1 MEKMQGR
8 IWKFGDNINTDVITP
23 GRYLAG
29 GIDEVKDHVLE
40 AVNPRFAKE
49 VRAGDFVV
57 AGKNF
62 GCGSSRESAPQALK
76 ALGVKAVIAESF
88 ARIFFRNAVAIG
100 LPVLACSLASRTFSE
115 GAVIELDLER
125 AEVKDPAT
133 GKSLKGTP
141 LPPPMLDVLHKGGI
155 PALLEDLFGGRKS

>member
-1 MEKMQGR
+1 MEVLKGR

-29 GIDEVKDHVLE
+29 GIDEVKGHVLE

-49 VRAGDFVV
+49 VRTGDFVV

-100 LPVLACSLASRTFSE
+100 LPVLACPGVAEAFFE
-115 GAVIELDLER
+115 GAVVELSLEK
-125 AEVKDPAT
+125 AEVKDPAA
-133 GKSLKGTP
+133 GKPLKGIP
-141 LPPPMLDVLHKGGI
+141 LPQPMLDVLNKGGI
-155 PALLEDLFGGRKS
+155 PALLKDLFGGRK